1 MYWVRMYRVG
11 KTQGFALSC
20 ALLAA
25 LLDFSCQK
33 PIPPVPSVSLN
44 SLDGDVRSAIQ
55 KAHDEAVAQPRSARA
70 SGDLGMVLQ
79 AHTLYQPALLAY
91 QRAIRLDPKDFAW
104 QYYLAV
110 SLRQTGQLDQ
120 ALATVTDALRL
131 RPDYSPAVLERG
143 ELLLK
148 LGRFPESGAAIEPLV
163 KQDPDSPL
171 ALYDL
176 GRVKFSQQDFAAAA
190 DLYRRATQAYPKY
203 GAAWFAL
210 AEANKRLDHRPE
222 AEKDYQFAESY
233 KDDHPRANDPLMAE
247 VEKRATGIQ
256 SRLTLAKSLQ
266 DARQFDRAV
275 ALYREVLKQYPDNLE
290 ALVNLL
296 YIAHFPNQSTPQ
308 EAEELYT
315 RARAANPQ
323 YPQVYLYHGTVLAAQ
338 GKFDPAVAEIQKA
351 IQLKP
356 NDAEAHAWLADVRE
370 QQHRTADA
378 IDQYQIALSQQPD
391 FRAVRL
397 ELAKNL
403 LHAGRSSEAIPVLLP
418 ALKIDDASSPVVLM
432 FLAQAY
438 LNMGDRQNAIKYLSD
453 AHEWV
458 LRNGQQNLLPQ
469 IEQGLR
475 SLGSGN

>member
-1 MYWVRMYRVG
+1 V
-11 KTQGFALSC
+11 KTRGFLSSYV
-20 ALLAA
+20 LLVA
-25 LLDFSCQK
+25 LLDFSCGK
-33 PIPPVPSVSLN
+33 PIPPVPPVSLS

-55 KAHDEAVAQPRSARA
+55 KARDAAVAQPKSAQA
-70 SGDLGMVLQ
+70 TGDLGMVLQ

-104 QYYLAV
+104 RYYLAI

-120 ALATVTDALRL
+120 ALAAITDALRI
-131 RPDYSPAVLERG
+131 RPDYAPAILERG

-148 LGRFPESGAAIEPLV
+148 LGRFPESSAVIEPLV
-163 KQDPDSPL
+163 KQDPDSPR

-190 DLYRRATQAYPKY
+190 DLYRRATLAYPKY

-210 AEANKRLDHRPE
+210 AEANKRLDRRPE
-222 AEKDYQFAESY
+222 AEKDYQSAESY
-233 KDDHPRANDPLMAE
+233 KDDHPQANDPLLAE
-247 VEKRATGIQ
+247 VEKRATGVQ
-256 SRLTLAKSLQ
+256 NRLMQAKALQ
-266 DARQFDRAV
+266 DARDFDRAV

-308 EAEELYT
+308 ETEELYT
-315 RARAANPQ
+315 RARGANPE
-323 YPQVYLYHGTVLAAQ
+323 YPQVYLYHGTALASQ
-338 GKFDPAVAEIQKA
+338 GKFDLAVAEIQKA

-356 NDAEAHAWLADVRE
+356 TDAEAHAWLADVRE
-370 QQHRTADA
+370 QQHRPADA
-378 IDQYQIALSQQPD
+378 IEQYQIALAQQPD

-403 LHAGRSSEAIPVLLP
+403 LHARRSTEAIPVLLP

-438 LNMGDRQNAIKYLSD
+438 LDTGNRQNAIKYLSD
-453 AHEWV
+453 AREWV

-469 IEQGLR
+469 IEQGLK
-475 SLGSGN
+475 SLGSAN